1 MHTFH
6 RHLSQK
12 HASISSY
19 VCRLYWPIRIHP
31 KNKKEAGYTGTM
43 TRANPNL
50 YLRVFIVILR
60 RYMTR
65 QVASTTALVLGFLV
79 VMMLG
84 GRLIR
89 YFGIAAEG
97 RLDISLLFTIIGYN
111 LPYFLELILPLSFFI
126 ALMLV
131 FGRLYVDQEMAVINA
146 SGVSRGKLG
155 RLITPLILALFVAE
169 AALSIV
175 GKPWGV
181 RSSES
186 VWQQQALTSAFDLIR
201 PKEFISSGNYHL
213 YVGSLSDDKS
223 QLQDVVLIQSGSA
236 SKPSTVD
243 NNATAD
249 TAQLTE
255 SAALAEQ
262 LPLDKLPQSLTD
274 NTNQQ
279 ITKDT
284 ITLAKSAKQVEN
296 SASGVTQLDLFQG
309 RRYEVGAGSLKYNQ
323 VGFDRYR
330 ITLTES
336 PKEVVTEENIET
348 QAIAPLWQAATGST
362 ANMEARRAAQ
372 GELGY
377 RFALPWLMIIAPML
391 AIPLAQ
397 VKPRQGR
404 WLRLFPA
411 ILLFVSCA
419 LGIISLK
426 NAVAKGSVSVFSYA
440 WLIIGFMALALYLN
454 WGSRIQ
460 HRLRFR
466 SSAKEEVNTDANN
479 KSNGGSL

>member
-1 MHTFH
+1 M
-6 RHLSQK
+6 
-12 HASISSY
+12 
-19 VCRLYWPIRIHP
+19 
-31 KNKKEAGYTGTM
+31 
-43 TRANPNL
+43 
-50 YLRVFIVILR
+50 ILR
-60 RYMTR
+60 RYMTQ

-97 RLDISLLFTIIGYN
+97 NLDISLLFTIIGYN
-111 LPYFLELILPLSFFI
+111 LPYFLELILPLAFFI

-155 RLITPLILALFVAE
+155 RLMTPLILALFVGE

-201 PKEFISSGNYHL
+201 PNQFISSGNYHL
-213 YVGSLSDDKS
+213 YVGSLSDDKK
-223 QLQDVVLIQSGSA
+223 QLQDVILIQSEPKPKGSA
-236 SKPSTVD
+236 AKNAAVD
-243 NNATAD
+243 VNNNIDPET
-249 TAQLTE
+249 
-255 SAALAEQ
+255 AEQ
-262 LPLDKLPQSLTD
+262 LNIPELPNALISNND
-274 NTNQQ
+274 
-279 ITKDT
+279 ISKDT
-284 ITLAKSAKQVEN
+284 ITLAKRAQQVDTG
-296 SASGVTQLDLFQG
+296 SSGVTQLDLFQG

-336 PKEVVTEENIET
+336 SKEVITEANIET
-348 QAIAPLWQAATGST
+348 QAIGPLWQAATGST
-362 ANMEARRAAQ
+362 AVNSENALRAAQ

-377 RFALPWLMIIAPML
+377 RLALPWLMIIAPML
-391 AIPLAQ
+391 AVPLAQ
-397 VKPRQGR
+397 VRPRQGR
-404 WLRLFPA
+404 WLRLFPS

-426 NAVAKGSVSVFSYA
+426 NAVSKGSVSVWAYA
-440 WLIIGFMALALYLN
+440 WLVLGFMALALYMN
-454 WGSRIQ
+454 WGSRVQ

-466 SSAKEEVNTDANN
+466 KPDELLTVSEHQGNIDH
-479 KSNGGSL
+479 KSNGSQGGQS

>member
-1 MHTFH
+1 
-6 RHLSQK
+6 
-12 HASISSY
+12 
-19 VCRLYWPIRIHP
+19 
-31 KNKKEAGYTGTM
+31 
-43 TRANPNL
+43 
-50 YLRVFIVILR
+50 VILR

-65 QVASTTALVLGFLV
+65 QVALTTALVLGFLV

-111 LPYFLELILPLSFFI
+111 LPYFLELILPLAFFI

-146 SGVSRGKLG
+146 SGVSRG
-155 RLITPLILALFVAE
+155 RLARLMTPLILALFVGE

-181 RSSES
+181 RSSEA

-201 PKEFISSGNYHL
+201 PNEFISSGNYHL
-213 YVGSLSDDKS
+213 YVGSLSDDKKK
-223 QLQDVVLIQSGSA
+223 LQDVILIQSEPTPKGNTGKSA
-236 SKPSTVD
+236 D
-243 NNATAD
+243 MNNTIDQETAD
-249 TAQLTE
+249 QMGISDMPKDIINRDAKDI
-255 SAALAEQ
+255 S
-262 LPLDKLPQSLTD
+262 
-274 NTNQQ
+274 
-279 ITKDT
+279 KDT
-284 ITLAKSAKQVEN
+284 ITLAKRAEQVN
-296 SASGVTQLDLFQG
+296 TGNSGVTQLDLFQG

-323 VGFDRYR
+323 VAFDRYR

-336 PKEVVTEENIET
+336 SQEVITEDNIET
-348 QAIAPLWQAATGST
+348 QPIGPLWQAATGDAQADT
-362 ANMEARRAAQ
+362 NNALRAAQ

-377 RFALPWLMIIAPML
+377 RLALPWLMIIAPML
-391 AIPLAQ
+391 AVPLAQ
-397 VKPRQGR
+397 VRPRQGR
-404 WLRLFPA
+404 WLRLFPS

-426 NAVAKGSVSVFSYA
+426 NAVSKGSISVWAYA
-440 WLIIGFMALALYLN
+440 WLVLGFMALALYLN
-454 WGSRIQ
+454 WGSRVQ

-466 SSAKEEVNTDANN
+466 KQENRLAAAAPISSLDNQHN
-479 KSNGGSL
+479 SSQGGQS

>member
-1 MHTFH
+1 M
-6 RHLSQK
+6 
-12 HASISSY
+12 
-19 VCRLYWPIRIHP
+19 
-31 KNKKEAGYTGTM
+31 
-43 TRANPNL
+43 
-50 YLRVFIVILR
+50 ILR

-97 RLDISLLFTIIGYN
+97 NLDVSLLFIIIGYN
-111 LPYFLELILPLSFFI
+111 LPYFLELILPLAFFI

-146 SGVSRGKLG
+146 SGVSRGKLA
-155 RLITPLILALFVAE
+155 RLMTPLILALFVGE

-181 RSSES
+181 RSSET

-201 PKEFISSGNYHL
+201 PNEFISSGNYHL
-213 YVGSLSDDKS
+213 YVGSLSDDKK
-223 QLQDVVLIQSGSA
+223 QLQDVVLIQSEPIKKGS
-236 SKPSTVD
+236 STKNLSAPD
-243 NNATAD
+243 INTANTVNSPELPKELID
-249 TAQLTE
+249 TMKN
-255 SAALAEQ
+255 SN
-262 LPLDKLPQSLTD
+262 QS
-274 NTNQQ
+274 
-279 ITKDT
+279 ISKDT
-284 ITLAKSAKQVEN
+284 ITLAKRAEQVDSA
-296 SASGVTQLDLFQG
+296 SSGVTQLDLFQG

-336 PKEVVTEENIET
+336 SKEIVTENNIET
-348 QAIAPLWQAATGST
+348 QKIGQLWQAATGGAQVGSVN
-362 ANMEARRAAQ
+362 ALRAAQ

-391 AIPLAQ
+391 AVPLAQ
-397 VKPRQGR
+397 VRPRQGR
-404 WLRLFPA
+404 WLRLFPS

-426 NAVAKGSVSVFSYA
+426 NAVGKGSVSVWAYA
-440 WLIIGFMALALYLN
+440 WLVLGFMALALYMN
-454 WGSRIQ
+454 WGSRFQ
-460 HRLRFR
+460 HRLRVR
-466 SSAKEEVNTDANN
+466 LEDKSLGSVDNLRKD
-479 KSNGGSL
+479 SNGGQL

>member
-1 MHTFH
+1 M
-6 RHLSQK
+6 
-12 HASISSY
+12 
-19 VCRLYWPIRIHP
+19 
-31 KNKKEAGYTGTM
+31 
-43 TRANPNL
+43 
-50 YLRVFIVILR
+50 ILR
-60 RYMTR
+60 RYMTQ

-97 RLDISLLFTIIGYN
+97 NLDIGLLFTIIGYN
-111 LPYFLELILPLSFFI
+111 LPYFLELILPLAFFI

-146 SGVSRGKLG
+146 SGVSRGRLG
-155 RLITPLILALFVAE
+155 RLMTPLILALFVGE

-181 RSSES
+181 RSSEN

-201 PKEFISSGNYHL
+201 PNQFISSGNYHL
-213 YVGSLSDDKS
+213 YVGSLSDDKK
-223 QLQDVVLIQSGSA
+223 QLQDVILIQSEPEKKGSA
-236 SKPSTVD
+236 AK
-243 NNATAD
+243 NNTAID
-249 TAQLTE
+249 VENNIDPET
-255 SAALAEQ
+255 AEQ
-262 LPLDKLPQSLTD
+262 LNIPELPNALINNTD
-274 NTNQQ
+274 
-279 ITKDT
+279 ISKDT
-284 ITLAKSAKQVEN
+284 ITLAKRAEQVDMGN
-296 SASGVTQLDLFQG
+296 SGVTQLDLFQG

-336 PKEVVTEENIET
+336 SKEVITEDNIET
-348 QAIAPLWQAATGST
+348 QAIGPLWQAATGNAQVGSNN
-362 ANMEARRAAQ
+362 AMRAAQ

-377 RFALPWLMIIAPML
+377 RLSLPWLMIIAPML
-391 AIPLAQ
+391 AVPLAQ
-397 VKPRQGR
+397 VRPRQGR
-404 WLRLFPA
+404 WLRLFPS

-426 NAVAKGSVSVFSYA
+426 NAVGKGSISVWAYA
-440 WLIIGFMALALYLN
+440 WLILGFMALALYMN
-454 WGSRIQ
+454 WGSRVQ

-466 SSAKEEVNTDANN
+466 KPENELLSATDNQN
-479 KSNGGSL
+479 SGSQGGQS

>member
-1 MHTFH
+1 M
-6 RHLSQK
+6 
-12 HASISSY
+12 
-19 VCRLYWPIRIHP
+19 
-31 KNKKEAGYTGTM
+31 
-43 TRANPNL
+43 
-50 YLRVFIVILR
+50 ILR
-60 RYMTR
+60 RYMTQ

-97 RLDISLLFTIIGYN
+97 NLDIGLLFTIIGYN
-111 LPYFLELILPLSFFI
+111 LPYFLELILPLAFFI

-146 SGVSRGKLG
+146 SGVSRGRLG
-155 RLITPLILALFVAE
+155 RLMTPLILALFVGE

-181 RSSES
+181 RSSEN

-201 PKEFISSGNYHL
+201 PNQFISSGNYHL
-213 YVGSLSDDKS
+213 YVGSLSDDKK
-223 QLQDVVLIQSGSA
+223 QLQDVILIQSEPEKKGSGA
-236 SKPSTVD
+236 
-243 NNATAD
+243 NNNTAKN
-249 TAQLTE
+249 
-255 SAALAEQ
+255 SAMNLENNIDVKTAEQ
-262 LPLDKLPQSLTD
+262 LNIPELPTALAS
-274 NTNQQ
+274 NN
-279 ITKDT
+279 ISKDT
-284 ITLAKSAKQVEN
+284 ITLAKRAEQVDTGN
-296 SASGVTQLDLFQG
+296 SGVTQLDLFQG

-336 PKEVVTEENIET
+336 SKEVITEDNIET
-348 QAIAPLWQAATGST
+348 QAIGPLWQAATGNAQVGSNN
-362 ANMEARRAAQ
+362 AMRAAQ

-377 RFALPWLMIIAPML
+377 RLSLPWLMIIAPML
-391 AIPLAQ
+391 AVPLAQ
-397 VKPRQGR
+397 VRPRQGR
-404 WLRLFPA
+404 WLRLFPS

-426 NAVAKGSVSVFSYA
+426 NAVGKGSVSVWAYA
-440 WLIIGFMALALYLN
+440 WLILGFMALALYMN
-454 WGSRIQ
+454 WGSRVQ

-466 SSAKEEVNTDANN
+466 KPENELLSVTDNQ
-479 KSNGGSL
+479 KSGSQGGQF

>member
-1 MHTFH
+1 M
-6 RHLSQK
+6 
-12 HASISSY
+12 
-19 VCRLYWPIRIHP
+19 
-31 KNKKEAGYTGTM
+31 
-43 TRANPNL
+43 
-50 YLRVFIVILR
+50 ILR
-60 RYMTR
+60 RYMTQ

-97 RLDISLLFTIIGYN
+97 NLDISLLFTIIGYN
-111 LPYFLELILPLSFFI
+111 LPYFLELILPLAFFI

-146 SGVSRGKLG
+146 SGISRGKLA
-155 RLITPLILALFVAE
+155 RLMTPLILALFVGE
-169 AALSIV
+169 AALSVV

-201 PKEFISSGNYHL
+201 PNQFISSGNYHL
-213 YVGSLSDDKS
+213 YVGSLSDDKK
-223 QLQDVVLIQSGSA
+223 QLQDVILIQSKPKAKGSK
-236 SKPSTVD
+236 SVDMDDSTSVD
-243 NNATAD
+243 MDNRIDAET
-249 TAQLTE
+249 
-255 SAALAEQ
+255 AEQ
-262 LPLDKLPQSLTD
+262 LDIPELPNALMSKND
-274 NTNQQ
+274 
-279 ITKDT
+279 ISKDT
-284 ITLAKSAKQVEN
+284 ITLAKRAEQVDTEAN
-296 SASGVTQLDLFQG
+296 GVTQLDLFQG

-336 PKEVVTEENIET
+336 SKEVVTEDNIET
-348 QAIAPLWQAATGST
+348 QAIGPLWQAATGGTQVGSDN
-362 ANMEARRAAQ
+362 ALRAAQ

-377 RFALPWLMIIAPML
+377 RLALPWLMIIAPML
-391 AIPLAQ
+391 AVPLAQ
-397 VKPRQGR
+397 VRPRQGR
-404 WLRLFPA
+404 WLRLFPS

-426 NAVAKGSVSVFSYA
+426 NAVSKGSVSVWAYA
-440 WLIIGFMALALYLN
+440 WFILGFMALALYMN
-454 WGSRIQ
+454 WGSRVQ

-466 SSAKEEVNTDANN
+466 KQDNEPLMTADSQHNSSQ
-479 KSNGGSL
+479 GGQP

>member
-1 MHTFH
+1 M
-6 RHLSQK
+6 
-12 HASISSY
+12 
-19 VCRLYWPIRIHP
+19 
-31 KNKKEAGYTGTM
+31 
-43 TRANPNL
+43 
-50 YLRVFIVILR
+50 ILR
-60 RYMTR
+60 RYMTQ

-97 RLDISLLFTIIGYN
+97 NLDISLLFTIIGYN
-111 LPYFLELILPLSFFI
+111 LPYFLELILPLAFFI

-155 RLITPLILALFVAE
+155 RLMTPLILALFVGE

-201 PKEFISSGNYHL
+201 PNQFISSGNYHL
-213 YVGSLSDDKS
+213 YVGSLSDDKK
-223 QLQDVVLIQSGSA
+223 QLQDVILIQSEPKAKGSA
-236 SKPSTVD
+236 AKNAAVD
-243 NNATAD
+243 VNNNIDPET
-249 TAQLTE
+249 
-255 SAALAEQ
+255 AEQ
-262 LPLDKLPQSLTD
+262 LNIPELPNALTSNND
-274 NTNQQ
+274 
-279 ITKDT
+279 ISKDT
-284 ITLAKSAKQVEN
+284 ITLAKRAQQVDTG
-296 SASGVTQLDLFQG
+296 SSGITQLDLFQG

-336 PKEVVTEENIET
+336 SKEVITEANIET
-348 QAIAPLWQAATGST
+348 QAIGPLWQAATGST
-362 ANMEARRAAQ
+362 AVNSENALRAAQ

-377 RFALPWLMIIAPML
+377 RLALPWLMIIAPML
-391 AIPLAQ
+391 AVPLAQ
-397 VKPRQGR
+397 VRPRQGR
-404 WLRLFPA
+404 WLRLFPS

-426 NAVAKGSVSVFSYA
+426 NAVSKGSVSVWAYA
-440 WLIIGFMALALYLN
+440 WLVLGFMALALYMN
-454 WGSRIQ
+454 WGSRVQ

-466 SSAKEEVNTDANN
+466 KPDELLTVSEHQGNIDQ
-479 KSNGGSL
+479 KSNGSQGGQS

>member
-1 MHTFH
+1 M
-6 RHLSQK
+6 
-12 HASISSY
+12 
-19 VCRLYWPIRIHP
+19 
-31 KNKKEAGYTGTM
+31 
-43 TRANPNL
+43 
-50 YLRVFIVILR
+50 ILR
-60 RYMTR
+60 RYMTQ

-97 RLDISLLFTIIGYN
+97 NLDIGLLFTIIGYN
-111 LPYFLELILPLSFFI
+111 LPYFLELILPLAFFI

-146 SGVSRGKLG
+146 SGVSRGRLG
-155 RLITPLILALFVAE
+155 RLMTPLILALFVGE

-181 RSSES
+181 RSSEN

-201 PKEFISSGNYHL
+201 PNQFISSGNYHL
-213 YVGSLSDDKS
+213 YVGSLSDDKK
-223 QLQDVVLIQSGSA
+223 QLQDVILIQSEPEKKGSSA
-236 SKPSTVD
+236 K
-243 NNATAD
+243 ND
-249 TAQLTE
+249 TAIDVENTIDPE
-255 SAALAEQ
+255 TAEQ
-262 LPLDKLPQSLTD
+262 LNIPELPNALINNTD
-274 NTNQQ
+274 
-279 ITKDT
+279 ISKDT
-284 ITLAKSAKQVEN
+284 ITLAKRAEQVDMGN
-296 SASGVTQLDLFQG
+296 SGVTQLDLFQG

-336 PKEVVTEENIET
+336 SKEVITEDNIET
-348 QAIAPLWQAATGST
+348 QAIGPLWQAATGNAQVGSNN
-362 ANMEARRAAQ
+362 AMRAAQ

-377 RFALPWLMIIAPML
+377 RLSLPWLMIIAPML
-391 AIPLAQ
+391 AVPLAQ
-397 VKPRQGR
+397 VRPRQGR
-404 WLRLFPA
+404 WLRLFPS

-426 NAVAKGSVSVFSYA
+426 NAVGKGSVSVWAYA
-440 WLIIGFMALALYLN
+440 WLILGFMALALYMN
-454 WGSRIQ
+454 WGSRVQ

-466 SSAKEEVNTDANN
+466 KPENELLSATDNQN
-479 KSNGGSL
+479 SGSQGGQS

>member
-1 MHTFH
+1 M
-6 RHLSQK
+6 
-12 HASISSY
+12 
-19 VCRLYWPIRIHP
+19 
-31 KNKKEAGYTGTM
+31 
-43 TRANPNL
+43 
-50 YLRVFIVILR
+50 ILR

-111 LPYFLELILPLSFFI
+111 LPYFLELILPLAFFI

-146 SGVSRGKLG
+146 SGVSRG
-155 RLITPLILALFVAE
+155 RLARLMTPLILALFVGE

-181 RSSES
+181 RSSEA
-186 VWQQQALTSAFDLIR
+186 VWQQQALTSAFDLIS
-201 PKEFISSGNYHL
+201 PNEFISSDNYHL
-213 YVGSLSDDKS
+213 YVGSLSDDKKK
-223 QLQDVVLIQSGSA
+223 LQDVILIQSEPTPKGNAGKSA
-236 SKPSTVD
+236 D
-243 NNATAD
+243 MNNTIDQETAD
-249 TAQLTE
+249 QMGISDMPKDIINRDAKNI
-255 SAALAEQ
+255 S
-262 LPLDKLPQSLTD
+262 
-274 NTNQQ
+274 
-279 ITKDT
+279 KDT
-284 ITLAKSAKQVEN
+284 ITLAKRAEQVN
-296 SASGVTQLDLFQG
+296 TGNSGVTQLDLFQG

-323 VGFDRYR
+323 VAFDRYR

-336 PKEVVTEENIET
+336 SQEVITEDNIET
-348 QAIAPLWQAATGST
+348 QAIGPLWQAATGDAQTST
-362 ANMEARRAAQ
+362 NNALRAAQ

-377 RFALPWLMIIAPML
+377 RLALPWLMIIAPML
-391 AIPLAQ
+391 AVPLAQ
-397 VKPRQGR
+397 VRPRQGR
-404 WLRLFPA
+404 WLRLFPS

-426 NAVAKGSVSVFSYA
+426 NAVSKGSISVWAYA
-440 WLIIGFMALALYLN
+440 WLVLGFMALALYLN
-454 WGSRIQ
+454 WGSRVQ

-466 SSAKEEVNTDANN
+466 KQENRLAVAAPISSLDNQHN
-479 KSNGGSL
+479 SSQGGQS

>member
-1 MHTFH
+1 M
-6 RHLSQK
+6 
-12 HASISSY
+12 
-19 VCRLYWPIRIHP
+19 
-31 KNKKEAGYTGTM
+31 
-43 TRANPNL
+43 
-50 YLRVFIVILR
+50 ILR
-60 RYMTR
+60 RYMTQ

-97 RLDISLLFTIIGYN
+97 NLDISLLFTIIGYN
-111 LPYFLELILPLSFFI
+111 LPYFLELILPLAFFI

-155 RLITPLILALFVAE
+155 RLMTPLILALFVGE

-201 PKEFISSGNYHL
+201 PNQFISSGNYHL
-213 YVGSLSDDKS
+213 YVGSLSDDKK
-223 QLQDVVLIQSGSA
+223 QLQDVILIQSEPEKKGSSA
-236 SKPSTVD
+236 K
-243 NNATAD
+243 NNTAID
-249 TAQLTE
+249 VENNIDPET
-255 SAALAEQ
+255 AEQ
-262 LPLDKLPQSLTD
+262 LNIPELPNALINNTD
-274 NTNQQ
+274 
-279 ITKDT
+279 ISKDT
-284 ITLAKSAKQVEN
+284 ITLAKRAEQVDMGN
-296 SASGVTQLDLFQG
+296 SGVTQLDLFQG

-336 PKEVVTEENIET
+336 SKEVITEDNIET
-348 QAIAPLWQAATGST
+348 QAIGPLWQAATGNAQVGSNN
-362 ANMEARRAAQ
+362 AMRAAQ

-377 RFALPWLMIIAPML
+377 RLSLPWLMIIAPML
-391 AIPLAQ
+391 AVPLSQ
-397 VKPRQGR
+397 VRPRQGR
-404 WLRLFPA
+404 WLRLFPSV
-411 ILLFVSCA
+411 LLFVSCA

-426 NAVAKGSVSVFSYA
+426 NAVSQGSISVWGYA
-440 WLIIGFMALALYLN
+440 WLVLGFMALALYMN
-454 WGSRIQ
+454 WSSRIQ
-460 HRLRFR
+460 HRLRVR
-466 SSAKEEVNTDANN
+466 REDNESSIATDNL
-479 KSNGGSL
+479 NGESY

>member
-1 MHTFH
+1 M
-6 RHLSQK
+6 
-12 HASISSY
+12 
-19 VCRLYWPIRIHP
+19 
-31 KNKKEAGYTGTM
+31 
-43 TRANPNL
+43 
-50 YLRVFIVILR
+50 ILR
-60 RYMTR
+60 RYMTQ

-97 RLDISLLFTIIGYN
+97 NLDISLLFTIIGYN
-111 LPYFLELILPLSFFI
+111 LPYFLELILPLAFFI

-155 RLITPLILALFVAE
+155 RLMTPLILALFVGE

-201 PKEFISSGNYHL
+201 PNQFISSGNYHL
-213 YVGSLSDDKS
+213 YVGSLSDDKK
-223 QLQDVVLIQSGSA
+223 QLQDVILIQSEPKPKGSA
-236 SKPSTVD
+236 AKNAAVD
-243 NNATAD
+243 VNNKIDPET
-249 TAQLTE
+249 
-255 SAALAEQ
+255 AEQ
-262 LPLDKLPQSLTD
+262 LNIPELPNALISD
-274 NTNQQ
+274 NS
-279 ITKDT
+279 ISKDT
-284 ITLAKSAKQVEN
+284 ITLAKRAQQVDTG
-296 SASGVTQLDLFQG
+296 SSGVTQLDLFQG

-336 PKEVVTEENIET
+336 SKEVITEANIET
-348 QAIAPLWQAATGST
+348 QAIGPLWQAATGST
-362 ANMEARRAAQ
+362 AVNSENALRAAQ

-377 RFALPWLMIIAPML
+377 RLALPWLMIIAPML
-391 AIPLAQ
+391 AVPLAQ
-397 VKPRQGR
+397 VRPRQGR
-404 WLRLFPA
+404 WLRLFPS

-426 NAVAKGSVSVFSYA
+426 NAVSKGSVSVWAYA
-440 WLIIGFMALALYLN
+440 WLVLGFMALALYMN
-454 WGSRIQ
+454 WGSRVQ

-466 SSAKEEVNTDANN
+466 KPDELLTVSEHQGNIDH
-479 KSNGGSL
+479 KSNGSQGGQS

>member
-1 MHTFH
+1 M
-6 RHLSQK
+6 
-12 HASISSY
+12 
-19 VCRLYWPIRIHP
+19 
-31 KNKKEAGYTGTM
+31 
-43 TRANPNL
+43 
-50 YLRVFIVILR
+50 ILR

-111 LPYFLELILPLSFFI
+111 LPYFLELILPLAFFI

-146 SGVSRGKLG
+146 SGVSRG
-155 RLITPLILALFVAE
+155 RLARLMTPLILALFVGE

-181 RSSES
+181 RSSEA

-201 PKEFISSGNYHL
+201 PNEFISSGNYHL
-213 YVGSLSDDKS
+213 YVGSLSDDKKK
-223 QLQDVVLIQSGSA
+223 LQDVILIQSEPAKKGSA
-236 SKPSTVD
+236 AESVD
-243 NNATAD
+243 ANANDMNNTID
-249 TAQLTE
+249 NET
-255 SAALAEQ
+255 AEQ
-262 LPLDKLPQSLTD
+262 IGISDIPKDIINSGAKDIS
-274 NTNQQ
+274 
-279 ITKDT
+279 KDT
-284 ITLAKSAKQVEN
+284 ITLAKRAEQVDTGN
-296 SASGVTQLDLFQG
+296 SGVTQLDLFQG

-323 VGFDRYR
+323 VAFDRYR

-336 PKEVVTEENIET
+336 SQDVITEDNIET
-348 QAIAPLWQAATGST
+348 QAIGPLWQAATGDAQAGT
-362 ANMEARRAAQ
+362 NNALRAAQ

-377 RFALPWLMIIAPML
+377 RLALPWLMIIAPML
-391 AIPLAQ
+391 AVPLAQ
-397 VKPRQGR
+397 VRPRQGR
-404 WLRLFPA
+404 WLRLFPS

-426 NAVAKGSVSVFSYA
+426 NAVSKGSISVWAYA
-440 WLIIGFMALALYLN
+440 WLVLGFMALALYLN
-454 WGSRIQ
+454 WGSRVQ

-466 SSAKEEVNTDANN
+466 KQENRLATAAPISSLDNQHN
-479 KSNGGSL
+479 SSQGGQS

>member
-1 MHTFH
+1 M
-6 RHLSQK
+6 
-12 HASISSY
+12 
-19 VCRLYWPIRIHP
+19 
-31 KNKKEAGYTGTM
+31 
-43 TRANPNL
+43 
-50 YLRVFIVILR
+50 ILR

-97 RLDISLLFTIIGYN
+97 SLDIGLLFTIIGYN
-111 LPYFLELILPLSFFI
+111 LPYFLELILPLAFFI

-146 SGVSRGKLG
+146 SGVSRGKLA
-155 RLITPLILALFVAE
+155 RLITPLILALFLAE

-181 RSSES
+181 RSSETI
-186 VWQQQALTSAFDLIR
+186 WQQQALTSAFDLIR
-201 PKEFISSGNYHL
+201 PNEFISSGNYHL
-213 YVGSLSDDKS
+213 YVGSLSDDKT
-223 QLQDVVLIQSGSA
+223 QLQDVVLIQSEPKDKSSTTVAAQTA
-236 SKPSTVD
+236 STAID
-243 NNATAD
+243 WTENAE
-249 TAQLTE
+249 LTK
-255 SAALAEQ
+255 Q
-262 LPLDKLPQSLTD
+262 LPLTDLPKQLID
-274 NTNQQ
+274 NSKQKVS
-279 ITKDT
+279 KDT
-284 ITLAKSAKQVEN
+284 ITLAKRAEQVEN
-296 SASGVTQLDLFQG
+296 GASGVTQLDLFQG

-323 VGFDRYR
+323 IGFDRYR

-336 PKEVVTEENIET
+336 NKEVVTEDNIET
-348 QAIAPLWQAATGST
+348 QAIGPLWQVATGSL
-362 ANMEARRAAQ
+362 AVNNVDARRAAQ

-391 AIPLAQ
+391 AVPLAQ
-397 VKPRQGR
+397 VRPRQGR

-426 NAVAKGSVSVFSYA
+426 NAVAIGSVSVWSYA
-440 WLIIGFMALALYLN
+440 LLVIGFMALALYMN
-454 WGSRIQ
+454 WSSRIQ

-466 SSAKEEVNTDANN
+466 LSDKQEIIEGTSQVLSGTTANSTISENHAKVSN